1 MPAAPNTPPLPPG
14 IRRRRSRPGLRIVAT
29 MLEHPSVYDAMTYY
43 SQIHGCELR
52 VAGVNKQSGG
62 VDADAV
68 IREIVNYVSGLG
80 AKIALA
86 GSDRRRL
93 FETGMSRTASHD
105 RALLGLA
112 LEGSGL
118 AKGLRTPMDGAPLC
132 QRDFIIGIRL
142 SAPQKAPA
150 PSAWWRPLIQRAWS
164 ACPRSTSILRKRLS
178 GFFWLRR
185 RLQECR
191 WAFRLV
197 MRHL

>member
-1 MPAAPNTPPLPPG
+1 
-14 IRRRRSRPGLRIVAT
+14 

-118 AKGLRTPMDGAPLC
+118 AKGLRAPMDGAPLC

-178 GFFWLRR
+178 GFFWSRR
-185 RLQECR
+185 RLQQCR
-191 WAFRLV
+191 WADGRSAL
-197 MRHL
+197 

>member
-1 MPAAPNTPPLPPG
+1 
-14 IRRRRSRPGLRIVAT
+14 

-118 AKGLRTPMDGAPLC
+118 AKGLRAPMDGAPLC
-132 QRDFIIGIRL
+132 QRDFIIGIEFERL
-142 SAPQKAPA
+142 SCEQAVREYEKRGVITFER
-150 PSAWWRPLIQRAWS
+150 SAESPYSKRMVEAFDSKGMVRVSPLHVHSPEEIERF
-164 ACPRSTSILRKRLS
+164 L
-178 GFFWLRR
+178 
-185 RLQECR
+185 
-191 WAFRLV
+191 LV
-197 MRHL
+197 TEEIAGM